1 MALTGVTPVRPR
13 ISTIPT
19 PNKNSG
25 IVWNDAPFKEY
36 IRNPQAKIP
45 GTKMVFAGI
54 TNPQEVDD
62 LWAYIKQ
69 FDPKGEVK
77 K

>member
-1 MALTGVTPVRPR
+1 
-13 ISTIPT
+13 
-19 PNKNSG
+19 
-25 IVWNDAPFKEY
+25 
-36 IRNPQAKIP
+36 
-45 GTKMVFAGI
+45 MVLAGI

-69 FDPKGEVK
+69 FDANGEVK